1 MATMLVKGQAD
12 RLGAA
17 RFDGRGGTE
26 GQPLRVGIYDDHPL
40 FVDGVAHAL
49 DASGGFDVV
58 VRATSAD
65 QLMHA
70 LDRTPVDVI
79 LIEPWGHAG
88 DGLESITTISAR
100 HPSMAIVA
108 LSGISDAA
116 HVKQVLAN
124 GAHGYVAKD
133 TRGADLPS
141 LIRHVAAGSMVLPSG
156 SGNRAV
162 GPDLTAREA
171 EVLAHAARG
180 NSNAEIGQALF
191 VTEQTVKFHLG
202 NIYRKMGVGNRT
214 EAAHQAMRHG
224 LIS

>member
-1 MATMLVKGQAD
+1 MATMLVKGQGKRQAQPMQD
-12 RLGAA
+12 RDGSARGA
-17 RFDGRGGTE
+17 
-26 GQPLRVGIYDDHPL
+26 QLRVAICDDHPM
-40 FVDGVAHAL
+40 FVEGVAQAL
-49 DASGGFDVV
+49 DASADLDVV
-58 VRATSAD
+58 VHATTAE

-70 LDRTPVDVI
+70 IDRMPVDVL
-79 LIEPWGHAG
+79 LIEPWGPSG
-88 DGLESITTISAR
+88 DGLDSIRSISER
-100 HPSMAIVA
+100 HPTMAIIA
-108 LSGISDAA
+108 LSDVSDAA
-116 HVKQVLAN
+116 HVKQALAN

-156 SGNRAV
+156 GNNRSA

-171 EVLAHAARG
+171 EVLAQAARG
-180 NSNAEIGQALF
+180 QSNAEIGQTLF

-224 LIS
+224 VIS

>member
-1 MATMLVKGQAD
+1 MATMLVKGQVD
-12 RLGAA
+12 RPGAA
-17 RFDGRGGTE
+17 TFDGSGGAQ
-26 GQPLRVGIYDDHPL
+26 GQPLRVAIYDDHPL
-40 FVDGVAHAL
+40 FVDGVAQAL
-49 DASGGFDVV
+49 AASGGFDVV
-58 VRATSAD
+58 VRATTAE
-65 QLMHA
+65 QLLHA
-70 LDRTPVDVI
+70 LERTPVDVI
-79 LIEPWGHAG
+79 LIEPWGGAG
-88 DGLESITTISAR
+88 DGLDSLTAVSGR
-100 HPSMAIVA
+100 HPSTAIIA
-108 LSGISDAA
+108 LSGMSDSS
-116 HVKQVLAN
+116 HVKQALAN

-156 SGNRAV
+156 SGNRAT

-180 NSNAEIGQALF
+180 RSNSEIGKALF

-214 EAAHQAMRHG
+214 EAAHEALRHG